1 MKKFLS
7 LSIAAL
13 SLALFSGL
21 ATAAYPEG
29 PDVPVSKNISTDPTV
44 CFKDNVVKKV
54 VPANL
59 SSFGGYAVDVQYVNI
74 VPNNNCH
81 VFIDESAMNQLFTTG
96 NVSTAFAS
104 LGNQTLYGSYTVMG
118 VPRNKYNVSYNAD
131 SSHIIAN
138 SKAGDPSDIIRFE
151 MLGNDP
157 RNETRNFNIVL
168 RMKTFTGKLDA
179 YGKPVVTSFT
189 FNVSETFRAGYRNH
203 FLFSKDN
210 QLIYVNVYPLKYP
223 IPKR

>member
-1 MKKFLS
+1 MKKSLS

-13 SLALFSGL
+13 SFALFSGL
-21 ATAAYPEG
+21 ATAAYPAG
-29 PDVPVSKNISTDPTV
+29 PDVPAVSNKPVDPTV
-44 CFKDNVVKKV
+44 CFEDKVVKKV

-81 VFIDESAMNQLFTTG
+81 VMINDAAMTQLFSTG
-96 NVSTAFAS
+96 NVSTAFSS
-104 LGNQTLYGSYTVMG
+104 LGSQTLYGSYTVMG
-118 VPRNKYNVSYNAD
+118 VPRNENNILYKTESN
-131 SSHIIAN
+131 HIITN
-138 SKAGDPSDIIRFE
+138 KKAGDPSDILRFE

-157 RNETRNFNIVL
+157 RLDTRDFNIVL
-168 RMKTFTGKLDA
+168 RMKTFTGKLDP
-179 YGKPVVTSFT
+179 YNKPIVDSFT
-189 FNVSETFRAGYRNH
+189 FNVSETFKVGYRNH
-203 FLFSKDN
+203 FLFSKNN

>member
-1 MKKFLS
+1 MKKSLS

-21 ATAAYPEG
+21 ATAAYPAG
-29 PDVPVSKNISTDPTV
+29 TDVPAVNNKPVDPTV
-44 CFKDNVVKKV
+44 CFEDKVVKKV

-81 VFIDESAMNQLFTTG
+81 VMLNDAAMTQLFSTG
-96 NVSTAFAS
+96 NVSTAFSS
-104 LGNQTLYGSYTVMG
+104 LGSQTLYGSYTVMG
-118 VPRNKYNVSYNAD
+118 VPRNENNILYKTESN
-131 SSHIIAN
+131 HIITN
-138 SKAGDPSDIIRFE
+138 KKAGDPSDILRFE

-157 RNETRNFNIVL
+157 RLDTRDFNIVL
-168 RMKTFTGKLDA
+168 RMKTFTGKLDT
-179 YGKPVVTSFT
+179 YNKPIVDSFT
-189 FNVSETFRAGYRNH
+189 FNVSETFKVGYRNH
-203 FLFSKDN
+203 FLFSKNN